1 MELTQAFIIL
11 IDISGYTKFI
21 QKHRVSLIHAES
33 IITELLESVIDAS
46 EHPLILNKLQGDAAL
61 FYARSDGRRET
72 AQEVLGQLQR
82 FFIAFAKRETL
93 LVSEC
98 SLCSCEACLS
108 AGQLKLKVIA
118 HHGEVAVKQVKQ
130 FEEIAGS
137 DVILAHRLL
146 KNTVK
151 GGEYLMLSK
160 ALHELCGSIDGRE
173 PELRKEHCE
182 GIGEVEVM
190 VYYPEG
196 AVRETP
202 VAKVSFW
209 DKLRMVA
216 KMEMHSL
223 KRLISRPA
231 KEYVNFKE
239 SQKSR

>member
-11 IDISGYTKFI
+11 VDISGYTKFI
-21 QKHRVSLIHAES
+21 QKHRVSLSHAES

-46 EHPLILNKLQGDAAL
+46 THPLILNKLQGDAAL
-61 FYARSDGRRET
+61 FFARSDGSRET
-72 AQEVLGQLQR
+72 AREVLGQMQR
-82 FFIAFAKRETL
+82 FFAAFAEREKT

-98 SLCSCEACLS
+98 SLCVCDACLTV
-108 AGQLKLKVIA
+108 GQLKLKVIA

-130 FEEIAGS
+130 FEEIAGP

-160 ALHELCGSIDGRE
+160 ALHDLCGVIDGRE
-173 PELRKEHCE
+173 PELRKEHCD

-196 AVRETP
+196 AATEKSS
-202 VAKVSFW
+202 AKASFW
-209 DKLRMVA
+209 NKLRMVT
-216 KMEMHSL
+216 KMEL
-223 KRLISRPA
+223 AYVKRLIAGPA
-231 KEYVNFKE
+231 KEYANLKASQE
-239 SQKSR
+239 S

>member
-1 MELTQAFIIL
+1 MELIQAFIIL

-21 QKHRVSLIHAES
+21 QKHRVTLMHAER

-46 EHPLILNKLQGDAAL
+46 THPLILNKLQGDAAL
-61 FYARSDGRRET
+61 FYARSDGSRET
-72 AQEVLGQLQR
+72 AREVLGQLQR
-82 FFIAFAKRETL
+82 FFAAFAEREKL

-98 SLCSCEACLS
+98 SLCVCDACLG

-160 ALHELCGSIDGRE
+160 TLHDLCGSIDGRE
-173 PELRKEHCE
+173 PELRNEHCD

-196 AVRETP
+196 TLRETA
-202 VAKVSFW
+202 VSKVSLW
-209 DKLRMVA
+209 GKIRMLA
-216 KMEMHSL
+216 KMEVYYV
-223 KRLISRPA
+223 KRLFAQPTKLYA
-231 KEYVNFKE
+231 NLNE
-239 SQKSR
+239 SQKS

>member
-11 IDISGYTKFI
+11 VDISGYTKFI
-21 QKHRVSLIHAES
+21 TKHRVSLMHAES

-61 FYARSDGRRET
+61 FYARSDGRPET
-72 AQEVLGQLQR
+72 AREVLGQLQR
-82 FFIAFAKRETL
+82 FFGAFAERESK

-98 SLCSCEACLS
+98 SLCVCDACLG

-118 HHGEVAVKQVKQ
+118 HHGELAVKQVKH
-130 FEEIAGS
+130 FEEIAGEE
-137 DVILAHRLL
+137 VILAHRLL

-160 ALHELCGSIDGRE
+160 TLHDMCGSIDGRE

-182 GIGEVEVM
+182 GVGEVEVM

-196 AVRETP
+196 TIRETP
-202 VAKVSFW
+202 VAKVSLW
-209 DKLRMVA
+209 GKLRMIA
-216 KMEMHSL
+216 KMETYYV
-223 KRLISRPA
+223 KRLFAQPTKQYA
-231 KEYVNFKE
+231 NLTE
-239 SQKSR
+239 SQKS

>member
-1 MELTQAFIIL
+1 MELIQAFIVL

-21 QKHRVSLIHAES
+21 HKHRVSLIHAER

-72 AQEVLGQLQR
+72 AREVIGQMQR
-82 FFIAFAKRETL
+82 FFAAFAEREKM

-98 SLCSCEACLS
+98 GLCSCDACLS

-118 HHGEVAVKQVKQ
+118 HHGEVAVKQIKQ

-160 ALHELCGSIDGRE
+160 ALHDLSGGMDGRE
-173 PELRKEHCE
+173 PELRREHCE

-190 VYYPEG
+190 VYYPAG
-196 AVRETP
+196 AARETP
-202 VAKVSFW
+202 SAKTSLW
-209 DKLRMVA
+209 DKMRMAA
-216 KMEMHSL
+216 KMEFYLM
-223 KRLISRPA
+223 KRLFAGPA
-231 KEYVNFKE
+231 KEYANLKE
-239 SQKSR
+239 SQEG